1 MSHEATSLSVAT
13 DLAVVP
19 VLNAGHQQ
27 APSSQT
33 PSVKHVRPEPMSRGR
48 QRGQGMTEYI
58 IIVALVAVAAIAV
71 YQSFGRVIRS
81 QTAAIANELAGQSS
95 SKAISSAGKAAK
107 EANRQIKNKSLKN
120 YGAASR

>member
-1 MSHEATSLSVAT
+1 MQTSTPPTEVATSLSCR
-13 DLAVVP
+13 
-19 VLNAGHQQ
+19 NQ
-27 APSSQT
+27 
-33 PSVKHVRPEPMSRGR
+33 SRRVR

-81 QTAAIANELAGQSS
+81 QTAAIASELAGESS
-95 SKAISSAGKAAK
+95 SKAISNAGKASK
-107 EANRQIKNKSLKN
+107 EANRQIGNKSLKN

>member
-1 MSHEATSLSVAT
+1 MSADATK
-13 DLAVVP
+13 
-19 VLNAGHQQ
+19 
-27 APSSQT
+27 PSSSTHDSAELTSSPT
-33 PSVKHVRPEPMSRGR
+33 PHNSARHAKRHR
-48 QRGQGMTEYI
+48 QKGQGMTEYI

-95 SKAISSAGKAAK
+95 RKAISNAGKAAK

-120 YGAASR
+120 YGASSR

>member
-1 MSHEATSLSVAT
+1 MNLSEHARIVTSDSPMA
-13 DLAVVP
+13 AAISAGQ
-19 VLNAGHQQ
+19 NARSNRNRNHN
-27 APSSQT
+27 
-33 PSVKHVRPEPMSRGR
+33 R

-81 QTAAIANELAGQSS
+81 QTAAIANELAGESS
-95 SKAISSAGKAAK
+95 NKAISSARKAAG
-107 EANRQIKNKSLKN
+107 EANKQIKNKSLKS

>member
-1 MSHEATSLSVAT
+1 MQAPASHIEVATS
-13 DLAVVP
+13 
-19 VLNAGHQQ
+19 
-27 APSSQT
+27 PSCRNQ
-33 PSVKHVRPEPMSRGR
+33 SRRAR

-81 QTAAIANELAGQSS
+81 QTAAIASELAGESS
-95 SKAISSAGKAAK
+95 SKAISNAGKAAK